1 MKYLIIILTSLLLVT
16 GYSAQG
22 QRYIPRQ
29 VGIQLSAGP
38 VDGILFRNKYG
49 ERLFHCGLALSRYN
63 ENRTRW
69 VAGVDF
75 LQKEYRY
82 RSEKIPVS
90 EFTAQGGYFVP
101 FLSNRSMDVVVSF
114 GLSAL
119 AGYESV
125 N

>member
-1 MKYLIIILTSLLLVT
+1 MKYLIFIITSMLLVA
-16 GYSAQG
+16 GHSAHG

-49 ERLFHCGLALSRYN
+49 ERLFHCGFGLSRNN

-69 VAGVDF
+69 VAGVNY

-82 RSEKIPVS
+82 RSEKIPVC
-90 EFTAQGGYFVP
+90 EFTAEGGYFVP

-119 AGYESV
+119 AGYESI